1 MKWEQLDKYETV
13 KTWLDLSDPR
23 PNTRRNY
30 LTGLQEYVDHT
41 GLNPDELIADADKEV
56 RAGILARDRT
66 LKKRLI
72 SYRKHLK
79 EKGLAVNTRR
89 SHMSGVRSFYKA
101 FDHEIPNIGRE
112 EKALSKP
119 EHLDIPNKEDI
130 REALKVCDPR
140 DTALIL
146 CGCSSGLGAADIVNL
161 TVEQFLKGYDPETEI
176 TTLFLRREKSGT
188 DFVTFISPEA
198 SQAVHKYLQYRNRDA
213 KTPDKY
219 REMQLSKQKVYG
231 NKGYLFIKRSVSD
244 EYLETHNEE
253 LRKLDTVGLLKA
265 YRTLSER
272 AQKSTEKGVW
282 NLIRSHNMRKF
293 FNTTLKNAGFDS
305 ERVEFFMG
313 HTLDGTKGAYYR
325 AEAEKLQAL
334 YAAFVPYLT
343 IQKEL
348 DVASSP
354 EYQKL
359 AAENTDLKA
368 AKESYIV
375 ERGELET
382 LAKELEDIKASLRQE
397 QEELWY
403 REENGRTRIAP
414 IGLDNWANM
423 RTMQNRLGKRYSG
436 QELEMRMRAE
446 IDAYIDREV
455 ASEAAKV
462 QHDKHRKLK
471 MLF

>member
-1 MKWEQLDKYETV
+1 M
-13 KTWLDLSDPR
+13 
-23 PNTRRNY
+23 
-30 LTGLQEYVDHT
+30 
-41 GLNPDELIADADKEV
+41 
-56 RAGILARDRT
+56 
-66 LKKRLI
+66 
-72 SYRKHLK
+72 
-79 EKGLAVNTRR
+79 
-89 SHMSGVRSFYKA
+89 
-101 FDHEIPNIGRE
+101 
-112 EKALSKP
+112 
-119 EHLDIPNKEDI
+119 
-130 REALKVCDPR
+130 
-140 DTALIL
+140 
-146 CGCSSGLGAADIVNL
+146 GAADIVKL
-161 TVEQFLKGYDPETEI
+161 TVEQYLDGYDPETEI
-176 TTLFLRREKSGT
+176 TTFFLRREKSGT

-198 SQAVHKYLQYRNRDA
+198 TRAVHEYLQYRNRDA
-213 KTPDKY
+213 KTPDEY
-219 REMQLSKQKVYG
+219 RERQLSKQKVYG
-231 NKGYLFIKRSVSD
+231 NKGYLFIKRSISD
-244 EYLETHNEE
+244 EYLENHDEE

-325 AEAEKLQAL
+325 AEADKLRAL

-343 IQKEL
+343 IQNEL

-368 AKESYIV
+368 AKETYIV

-382 LAKELEDIKASLRQE
+382 LAKELDDIKASLRQE

-403 REENGRTRIAP
+403 REENGRQRIAP
-414 IGLDNWANM
+414 VGLDNWANM
-423 RTMQNRLGKRYSG
+423 RTMQNRLGKRYRG

-462 QHDKHRKLK
+462 QLDKHSKLK
-471 MLF
+471 LIF

>member
-1 MKWEQLDKYETV
+1 
-13 KTWLDLSDPR
+13 
-23 PNTRRNY
+23 
-30 LTGLQEYVDHT
+30 
-41 GLNPDELIADADKEV
+41 
-56 RAGILARDRT
+56 
-66 LKKRLI
+66 
-72 SYRKHLK
+72 
-79 EKGLAVNTRR
+79 
-89 SHMSGVRSFYKA
+89 MSGVRSFYKA

-146 CGCSSGLGAADIVNL
+146 SGCSSGLGAADIVNL
-161 TVEQFLKGYDPETEI
+161 TIEQFLKGYDPETEI

-198 SQAVHKYLQYRNRDA
+198 SRAVHNYLKYRGREA

-219 REMQLSKQKVYG
+219 REMQLEKQRVHG

-244 EYLETHNEE
+244 EYLATHDEE

-272 AQKSTEKGVW
+272 AQKSTSKGIW

-293 FNTTLKNAGFDS
+293 FNSTLKNAGFDS

-325 AEAEKLQAL
+325 AEADKLRAL
-334 YAAFVPYLT
+334 YASFVPYLT

-348 DVASSP
+348 DVASTP

-382 LAKELEDIKASLRQE
+382 LAKELDDIKASLRQE

-403 REENGRTRIAP
+403 REENGRQRIAP

-423 RTMQNRLGKRYSG
+423 RTMQNRLSKKYSG
-436 QELEMRMRAE
+436 QELERMMRSE

-471 MLF
+471 MMF

>member
-1 MKWEQLDKYETV
+1 
-13 KTWLDLSDPR
+13 
-23 PNTRRNY
+23 
-30 LTGLQEYVDHT
+30 
-41 GLNPDELIADADKEV
+41 
-56 RAGILARDRT
+56 
-66 LKKRLI
+66 
-72 SYRKHLK
+72 
-79 EKGLAVNTRR
+79 
-89 SHMSGVRSFYKA
+89 MSGVRSFYKA

-198 SQAVHKYLQYRNRDA
+198 SRAVHKYLQYRNRDA

-325 AEAEKLQAL
+325 AEAVKLQAL
-334 YAAFVPYLT
+334 YAAFIPYLT

-359 AAENTDLKA
+359 AAENTNLKA

-375 ERGELET
+375 ERGELEI
-382 LAKELEDIKASLRQE
+382 LARELESIKAQIRDE
-397 QEELWY
+397 KEEEWY
-403 REENGRTRIAP
+403 MKENGKVVLGP
-414 IGLDNWANM
+414 SGLDNCMNYRVLLKEM
-423 RTMQNRLGKRYSG
+423 GLTPSEGKVN
-436 QELEMRMRAE
+436 
-446 IDAYIDREV
+446 REV
-455 ASEAAKV
+455 EATVRGWIEEQVAMEAAKV
-462 QHDKHRKLK
+462 QHSRRKQAIEG
-471 MLF
+471 LF